1 MHAHCYLHR
10 PNLVPFGHRLPYAP
24 HYFLKLKSAEAL
36 IQVRHPLL
44 LYCWLLLLWHS
55 YLTPLHPQCVQAKAI
70 VLLLLYRCT
79 VGALLTFGLEH
90 S

>member
-36 IQVRHPLL
+36 IQVGLPQLCLLTSASLALLPDPSSLQCARAEL
-44 LYCWLLLLWHS
+44 LY
-55 YLTPLHPQCVQAKAI
+55 
-70 VLLLLYRCT
+70 
-79 VGALLTFGLEH
+79 G
-90 S
+90 